1 MSDRIKKENKSGNK
15 SPLSAQE
22 RKDVRDHHSLSSVSV
37 YSVVHREGMEELNRP
52 ATSLWWSGV
61 AAGLGISTSVIAEG
75 ILHKVFE
82 GSPYQFAIEN
92 LGYTVGFV
100 LVILGRLQLFT
111 ENTITAILPLLTHSS
126 LKMLWSTL
134 RLWAIVFVANLCGTL
149 LAALLGYHIGTIPPE
164 YVDGMAAISHHYA
177 NLDVSQ
183 AFSYGITSGF
193 LVAAIV
199 WMIPSARSAAFLVI
213 IMFTYLIALGNFTH
227 VIAGSTELF
236 LLGMRG
242 EIGLAQTAALLS
254 CTLLGNIAGGTGL
267 FALLAYGQVVREL
280 E

>member
-1 MSDRIKKENKSGNK
+1 MSDLKEKTDKSDNG
-15 SPLSAQE
+15 SPLNAQE

-37 YSVVHREGMEELNRP
+37 YAVVHREGMEELNRP

-61 AAGLGISTSVIAEG
+61 AAGLGISTSVMAEG
-75 ILHKVFE
+75 ILHKLFE
-82 GSPYQFAIEN
+82 GSPHQFAIEN

-134 RLWAIVFVANLCGTL
+134 RLWAIVFFANLCGTF
-149 LAALLGYHIGTIPPE
+149 LAASMGYFIGTIPPE
-164 YVDGMAAISHHYA
+164 FVDGMAAVSHHYA
-177 NLDVSQ
+177 DLELSQ
-183 AFSYGITSGF
+183 AFSLGITSGF

-213 IMFTYLIALGNFTH
+213 IMFTYLIAIGNFTH

-236 LLGMRG
+236 LLAMRG
-242 EIGLAQTAALLS
+242 EIGLLQTAALLVS
-254 CTLLGNIAGGTGL
+254 ALLGNIAGGTGL

-280 E
+280 K

>member
-1 MSDRIKKENKSGNK
+1 MSAAKEKRDKSGNS

-37 YSVVHREGMEELNRP
+37 YAVVHREGMEELNRP

-61 AAGLGISTSVIAEG
+61 AAGVGISTSVMAEG
-75 ILHKVFE
+75 ILHKLFE
-82 GSPYQFAIEN
+82 GSPHQFAIEN

-111 ENTITAILPLLTHSS
+111 ENTITAILPLLTHRS
-126 LKMLWSTL
+126 LNMLWSTL
-134 RLWAIVFVANLCGTL
+134 RIWAIVFIANLCGTF
-149 LAALLGYHIGTIPPE
+149 LAASLGYFVGTVPPE
-164 YVDGMAAISHHYA
+164 FVDGMAAVSHHYA
-177 NLDVSQ
+177 NLELSQ
-183 AFSYGITSGF
+183 AFSLGITSGF

-199 WMIPSARSAAFLVI
+199 WMIPSARGAAFLVI
-213 IMFTYLIALGNFTH
+213 IMFTYLIAIGNFTH

-236 LLGMRG
+236 LLTMRG
-242 EIGLAQTAALLS
+242 EVGLTQTAALLV